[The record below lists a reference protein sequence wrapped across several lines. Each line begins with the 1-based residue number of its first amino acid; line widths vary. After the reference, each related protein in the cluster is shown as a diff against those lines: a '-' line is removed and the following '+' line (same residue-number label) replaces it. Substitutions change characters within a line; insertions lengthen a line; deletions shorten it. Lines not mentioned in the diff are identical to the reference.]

1 MWRATLMEQ
10 HAGGFGVHTP
20 FHFGWS
26 DGTLQDH
33 STGTMT
39 DQYPPPQNP
48 NTETCSGRV
57 ASQYLHLHSSNT
69 SLSTRRTAG
78 HYHYQWNTNF
88 GTSTTMATSQY
99 PNSQFPTTNTS
110 TREINDQNPYPL
122 HPNTGTETETVTF
135 QNPHPQHPITSKT
148 TKRTTSNQTSY
159 WNPTYWNPTYQDTSL
174 WNPSH
179 QETSYQNPSY
189 QDTSYQNPSFQ
200 NASLRNPSYQNPRYQ
215 DASLRNPRYQD
226 ASYRNPNHQN
236 PSHQDASYWNPSHQ
250 DASYWNPSHQDA
262 SYVNPSAGTSASM
275 TIPAIAPTPRIPA
288 RTPRGTPATWTRT
301 PEPLSPGQQTS
312 VSSQATCTR
321 TAEHQPWW
329 LLACTPIPLPEQP
342 LSTPPHNPC
351 TPSETTAGHYFSS
364 KTDNILKEVIQKLAA
379 KCEVLEQQG
388 VNLYG
393 WQDYLLRAASDIT
406 NHINKLE
413 AFSRWNNMR
422 FFNVCETPNEDYSL
436 CARKVVRL
444 LNEFY
449 PFKTWMEEDVE
460 HVHRVGPKGNNQPC
474 LLLARMHHW
483 SDKLSLLSERM
494 WSQNMVNQVGVR
506 VAANLTD
513 QQQE

>member
-48 NTETCSGRV
+48 NTETCTGRV
-57 ASQYLHLHSSNT
+57 TSQYLHLHSSNT

-78 HYHYQWNTNF
+78 HYHYQWNPNF

-99 PNSQFPTTNTS
+99 PNSQFPTTDTS

-122 HPNTGTETETVTF
+122 HPNTGTETETITF

-159 WNPTYWNPTYQDTSL
+159 WNPTYQGTSL
-174 WNPSH
+174 RNPSH
-179 QETSYQNPSY
+179 QETSYRNPSY
-189 QDTSYQNPSFQ
+189 QDTSYQNPSSQ
-200 NASLRNPSYQNPRYQ
+200 NASLRNPSYQDTSYQNPRYQ
-215 DASLRNPRYQD
+215 DASLRRYQD
-226 ASYRNPNHQN
+226 ASYRNPSHQDSSYQNPSHQDASYQN

-250 DASYWNPSHQDA
+250 DASF
-262 SYVNPSAGTSASM
+262 VNPSAGTSASM

-301 PEPLSPGQQTS
+301 PERLSPGQQTS
-312 VSSQATCTR
+312 VSSQATSTR
-321 TAEHQPWW
+321 IAEHRPWW

-342 LSTPPHNPC
+342 LSNLPTIHAHLLKQQPATTSPAKQTSSEKSSRNWLPNVKFWSSRVSIFMTGRTTSREQLVTSPTTSTNWKPSQDETTWGSSMSVRPLMKTTVC
-351 TPSETTAGHYFSS
+351 VQRKWYGCWTSSTPSKRGCRCGARSPGWTKGQQPATFTASS
-364 KTDNILKEVIQKLAA
+364 NAPLVWQAFLTVWE
-379 KCEVLEQQG
+379 
-388 VNLYG
+388 NLG
-393 WQDYLLRAASDIT
+393 G
-406 NHINKLE
+406 
-413 AFSRWNNMR
+413 
-422 FFNVCETPNEDYSL
+422 
-436 CARKVVRL
+436 
-444 LNEFY
+444 
-449 PFKTWMEEDVE
+449 KTWWT
-460 HVHRVGPKGNNQPC
+460 R
-474 LLLARMHHW
+474 
-483 SDKLSLLSERM
+483 
-494 WSQNMVNQVGVR
+494 
-506 VAANLTD
+506 
-513 QQQE
+513 